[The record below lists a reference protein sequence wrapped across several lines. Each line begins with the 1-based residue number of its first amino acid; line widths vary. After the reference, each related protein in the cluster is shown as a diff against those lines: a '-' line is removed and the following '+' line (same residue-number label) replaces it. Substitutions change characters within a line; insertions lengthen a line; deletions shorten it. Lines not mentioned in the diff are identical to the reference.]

1 MLRLDKVS
9 NWYCLPLEVSVLLL
23 KGGKSSKENN
33 AGGPLGFPKS
43 YSRRLV
49 PLNWGTV
56 CEKFEIDEDT
66 DIPKGVAP
74 DGLVIVSP
82 IKVTGGKGGAELLAG
97 SARA

>member
-33 AGGPLGFPKS
+33 GGGPLGFPKS
-43 YSRRLV
+43 YSRRLA

-66 DIPKGVAP
+66 GIPKGVAP
-74 DGLVIVSP
+74 NGLVVVAIT
-82 IKVTGGKGGAELLAG
+82 VTGGGGGARVLAG
-97 SARA
+97 SAHA